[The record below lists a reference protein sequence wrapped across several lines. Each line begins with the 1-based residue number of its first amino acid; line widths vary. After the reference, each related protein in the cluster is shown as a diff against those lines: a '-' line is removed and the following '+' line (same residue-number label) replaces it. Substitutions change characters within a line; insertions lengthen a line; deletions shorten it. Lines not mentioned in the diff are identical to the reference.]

1 MLLFVAMKCIP
12 QQFCFEHHDHKSP
25 YSLAESIIF
34 IVGGLHIATQ
44 HPPSWC
50 LSIRVLSVVISKNV
64 Q

>member
-1 MLLFVAMKCIP
+1 MLPFVAMKCIATTKNI
-12 QQFCFEHHDHKSP
+12 CDYHNHKSP

-64 Q
+64 